1 MIEDFIRNNKTSFE
15 EDLPQEHL
23 ERFENKLRSVYDPSW
38 SKTLNRYLAIAAVV
52 VVIITIGYMVLLT
65 SNVFYSSD
73 YILSNITPELY
84 ETETYYQTEI
94 SQKLEIL
101 SDQKEVKKSIMKDLQ
116 EIDKSFET
124 IKKDLDENPGD
135 ERLISAVLNT
145 YQIKL
150 DLLNE
155 ILDRI
160 N

>member
-1 MIEDFIRNNKTSFE
+1 MIEDFIKKNKTSFE

-23 ERFENKLRSVYDPSW
+23 ERFSNRLGSASNSLGSRNM
-38 SKTLNRYLAIAAVV
+38 NRYLALAAVV
-52 VVIITIGYMVLLT
+52 VVVVTIGYIALLT
-65 SNVFYSSD
+65 SDGFYSSN
-73 YILSNITPELY
+73 YLFSNITPELY

-94 SQKLEIL
+94 NQKLEIL
-101 SDQKEVKKSIMKDLQ
+101 SDQKELGNSIMKDLL

-135 ERLISAVLNT
+135 ERLISAVFNT